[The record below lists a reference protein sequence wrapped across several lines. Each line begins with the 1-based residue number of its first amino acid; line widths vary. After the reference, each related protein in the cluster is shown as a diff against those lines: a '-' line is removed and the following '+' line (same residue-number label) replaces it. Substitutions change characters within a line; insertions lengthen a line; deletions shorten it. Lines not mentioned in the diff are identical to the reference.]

1 MLSEV
6 AVAIRRAT
14 PADAQFIHGLSQV
27 AFGEYDPN
35 AARTTAGMMREAA
48 TATLVAERA
57 GKPLGFIIL
66 RRESR
71 ECLAVDAIAV
81 TPSERGKRV
90 GQRLMKAA
98 ESHAAAQA
106 IERITLSTA
115 QANLAALDLFLRAG
129 FVIIDRTAVRY
140 WRGQPACK
148 LEKRVALDLLR

>member
-1 MLSEV
+1 MPVLTEP

-14 PADAQFIHGLSQV
+14 PGDARFIHDLSRA

-35 AARTTAGMMREAA
+35 AGRTTASMMLEPAA
-48 TATLVAERA
+48 HTLVAERG

-66 RRESR
+66 RRDSA

-81 TPSERGKRV
+81 TPSERGKRF

-98 ESHAAAQA
+98 ESYAAAHA
-106 IERITLSTA
+106 IKRITLSTA
-115 QANLAALDLFLRAG
+115 QANVAALDLFLRAG

-140 WRGQPACK
+140 WRGQPACR
-148 LEKRVALDLLR
+148 LEKRVT